1 MWVFLCLNFG
11 VFMSVIANLL
21 RDILDA
27 LGSIG
32 GGGSSGGATEAKQ
45 DIGNTSLANI
55 NSKTPNLVN
64 GSVPVYVT
72 NQLDIT
78 TISSYLLD
86 IKNSCADIDANT
98 DAVESKLD
106 SIVSA
111 INANGAVN
119 HADLLS
125 VVTELQAV
133 DANTDAQESI
143 LTNILNKLIP
153 APATLA
159 EQQTQTTTL
168 LSILA
173 RLPALL
179 LGKIQTLATDYLI
192 EVARGNIPDESR
204 LELRGYNKNV
214 GSAALEPVW
223 ANSGASYPLITSA
236 QTFTLSSSDVDDTL
250 AGNGAKVV
258 FVRYIEFS
266 TGNEIA
272 TTVNMNGR
280 NGAIFTTDGY
290 AINELRVISVGSSN
304 GNEGT
309 IYAGSGT
316 ITTGVPQNILST
328 IDVGTNVSQQL
339 IYTVP
344 TGKQAEIYSYGVSM
358 SKLFDVQLDIR
369 PSKLSGLI
377 YAEYNIPVNGTTP
390 TPLLSVP
397 IILTAGQQILIY
409 AKASTTTGLIG
420 ITMRGIVRSV

>member
-1 MWVFLCLNFG
+1 
-11 VFMSVIANLL
+11 MSVIANLL
-21 RDILDA
+21 RDIKDL
-27 LGSIG
+27 L
-32 GGGSSGGATEAKQ
+32 GGSSGGGATADGQ
-45 DIGNTSLANI
+45 NAGNASLASI
-55 NSKTPNLVN
+55 DTKTPALIS

-119 HADLLS
+119 HADLLA
-125 VVTELQAV
+125 VVAELQAV

-143 LTNILNKLIP
+143 LTNILNKLI
-153 APATLA
+153 ASPATLA

-192 EVARGNIPDESR
+192 EASRGNIANESR

-214 GSAALEPVW
+214 GSAALEPIW
-223 ANSGASYPLITSA
+223 ANSGANYPLITSA
-236 QTFTLSSSDVDDTL
+236 QTFTLSSSDIDDTL

-280 NGAIFTTDGY
+280 NGVIFTTDGY
-290 AINELRVISVGSSN
+290 AINELRVVSVGSSN

-344 TGKQAEIYSYGVSM
+344 AGKQAEIYSYGVSM

-397 IILTAGQQILIY
+397 IILTAGQQILVY